1 MDDWPQ
7 RHTKN
12 YITSRTSGGRTVK
25 LHYRY
30 ETLYKGTESLGVA
43 SHTPEQVRLLLEG

>member
-1 MDDWPQ
+1 MTMSLTIGE
-7 RHTKN
+7 HN
-12 YITSRTSGGRTVK
+12 VELY
-25 LHYRY
+25 YRY